1 MQRINTF
8 QLISH
13 RIINRYITVVYY
25 YEIINR
31 FNTVRWSSIFAK
43 VKKIK
48 VSKAHGSVVIGVKPL
63 TQISL
68 VQTSLWSLMVCAVYL
83 DKALY
88 LHCFSLPSWK
98 GVPVYAGSKPVI
110 DLYPIQE
117 DSITH
122 PLRTTKSG
130 NKLSLMRLYGSE
142 KDFKVSEISRLVLYL
157 EPRTIKRP
165 TFSI

>member
-68 VQTSLWSLMVCAVYL
+68 VQTSL
-83 DKALY
+83 
-88 LHCFSLPSWK
+88 
-98 GVPVYAGSKPVI
+98 
-110 DLYPIQE
+110 
-117 DSITH
+117 
-122 PLRTTKSG
+122 
-130 NKLSLMRLYGSE
+130 
-142 KDFKVSEISRLVLYL
+142 
-157 EPRTIKRP
+157 
-165 TFSI
+165 